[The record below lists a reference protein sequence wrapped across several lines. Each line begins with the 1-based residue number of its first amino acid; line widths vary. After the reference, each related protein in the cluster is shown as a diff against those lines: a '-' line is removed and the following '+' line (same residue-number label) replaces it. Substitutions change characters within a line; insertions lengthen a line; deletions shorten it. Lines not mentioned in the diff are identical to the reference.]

1 MQRSLYANISFILI
15 SIFISITTIIPCSA
29 QETGKAQKGEYIDF
43 DIAQLRKIAEQDT
56 AHMIIIPR
64 VYDKPISIGD
74 PLSLKLD
81 LRGIAQPDII
91 TFGQPA
97 LQLME
102 GMPIYA
108 HRHGDELPGIGGY
121 NAIGLALVTYLNEKT
136 RLING
141 SEAVSSFYTPYN
153 YSPFHNLG
161 VYSAMEYE
169 VDDHLTLSTYGHYL
183 IQDNK
188 NSRIIRP
195 AFVPQNII
203 GGSAKFK
210 INDNVKVR
218 VGVEVRQYR

>member
-1 MQRSLYANISFILI
+1 MKRSLYAQITFILI
-15 SIFISITTIIPCSA
+15 SMIISLATISPCIA
-29 QETGKAQKGEYIDF
+29 QEVGKAYKGEHIEF

-56 AHMIIIPR
+56 AHMIVIPR
-64 VYDKPISIGD
+64 VYDKPMTIGE

-81 LRGIAQPDII
+81 LRGIAQPDIV
-91 TFGQPA
+91 TFGNPA
-97 LQLME
+97 LQLMK

-108 HRHGDELPGIGGY
+108 HAHGDELPGIGGY
-121 NAIGLALVTYLNEKT
+121 NAIGLALVTYLNGKT

-141 SEAVSSFYTPYN
+141 SEVNSSFYNPYN

-161 VYSAMEYE
+161 VYSAMEYD
-169 VDDHLTLSTYGHYL
+169 VDEHLTLSTYGRYM

-188 NSRIIRP
+188 TPRIIKP